1 VEPFIRTD
9 QFQFIKKQ
17 TQILINGH
25 SSVNDRNVLNA
36 LKSLASDKV
45 YNLFSDINAEQKSL
59 VEPIIEV
66 VDSVKAEEYL
76 GKLKPYVIPFKQV
89 TEQTV
94 KKLFPKAK
102 KLRLPSLDEIDPK
115 ELTYLGWNDKGTN
128 KKYIIALSQN
138 HFIGLHGTFTL
149 ASKKGFCTLCNN
161 HGEVGLFMSETKGT
175 AQGTFIRRGNYICQ
189 DSQKCNENLISLEKL
204 ENFIEVLKAKSKL

>member
-1 VEPFIRTD
+1 MEPFIRTD
-9 QFQFIKKQ
+9 QFQFIKLQ

-45 YNLFSDINAEQKSL
+45 SNLFSDINAEQKQL
-59 VEPIIEV
+59 VEPIIDV
-66 VDSVKAEEYL
+66 VDSEKAEKYL

-89 TEQTV
+89 TEKTV

-102 KLRLPSLDEIDPK
+102 KLRLPSLDGIDLK

-128 KKYIIALSQN
+128 KKFIITPYKN
-138 HFIGLHGTFTL
+138 DIIGLHGTFTP
-149 ASKKGFCTLCNN
+149 ASKKGFCTLCNR
-161 HGEVGLFMSETKGT
+161 HAEVGLFMSETKGI
-175 AQGTFIRRGNYICQ
+175 AQGTFVRRGNYICI

-204 ENFIEVLKAKSKL
+204 ESFIAVLKGKSNL